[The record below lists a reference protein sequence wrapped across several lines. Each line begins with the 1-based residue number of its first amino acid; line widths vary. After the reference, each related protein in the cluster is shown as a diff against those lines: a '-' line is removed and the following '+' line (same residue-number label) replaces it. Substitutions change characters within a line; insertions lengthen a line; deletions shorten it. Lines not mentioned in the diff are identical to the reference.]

1 MTESLFVEA
10 VRSAGARVFRVG
22 GCVRDAFRGAAAHD
36 MDYVLTGMKET
47 RFCALFP
54 RAEKI
59 GKAFPV
65 YHVYIDGRRTEV
77 SFARKEV
84 KTGAGYRGFDVTFDP
99 AVTIEED
106 LYRRDTRMNAMALEL
121 PSGALLDPYGGR
133 ADLAAGVIC
142 AVSEHFTDDPV
153 RALRAARQAA
163 EFGFTVEEGT
173 LLYMRA
179 CADELRREPTE
190 RLMAEL
196 RRALVTPH
204 PSVFFRV
211 LRAADLLA
219 VTFPEIAA
227 LEGQVQPVEFHPEG
241 DALAHTLA
249 MVDAVACET
258 AEIKTRFA
266 ALVHDLGKGL
276 TPQELLPHHYGHE
289 RTGLDALAAWNARMT
304 LPHDWR
310 KAAAFVIREHMRAPR
325 LTHVGKIADLLLGVG
340 RSGLSME
347 QFTAVIR
354 ADHRTLPEYLT
365 HGAEYLAA
373 MLRVTGRDAPAHL
386 VGAQIGTWLREERIR
401 TLRKILAEHRA
412 DSFYSAENMA
422 VLSRRIADIKAG
434 RNVSEHDPVEVKSGA
449 DVPQNEK

>member
-1 MTESLFVEA
+1 MLFLFFRKGGADMTESAFVDA

-36 MDYVLTGMKET
+36 VDYVLTGMEEA

-84 KTGAGYRGFDVTFDP
+84 KTGTGYRGFDVVFDP
-99 AVTIEED
+99 TVAIEED
-106 LYRRDTRMNAMALEL
+106 LYRRDTTMNAMAQEL
-121 PSGALLDPYGGR
+121 PERRLVDPYGGR
-133 ADLAAGVIC
+133 ADVAAGVIR
-142 AVSEHFTDDPV
+142 AVSAHFTEDPV

-163 EFGFTVEEGT
+163 AFGFSVAPGT
-173 LLYMRA
+173 IAYMRS
-179 CADELRREPTE
+179 CAAELQKEPSE

-196 RRALVTPH
+196 RRALMTPR

-211 LRAADLLA
+211 LDAADLLN

-227 LEGQVQPVEFHPEG
+227 LKGKTQPIEFHPEG
-241 DALAHTLA
+241 DAFAHT
-249 MVDAVACET
+249 MSIVDAVA
-258 AEIKTRFA
+258 AKADDVMTRFA
-266 ALVHDLGKGL
+266 GLVHDIGKGA
-276 TPQELLPHHYGHE
+276 TPAEMLPHHYGHE
-289 RTGLDALAAWNARMT
+289 KVGLDVLAAWNRRMT
-304 LPHDWR
+304 LPHTWM
-310 KAAAFVIREHMRAPR
+310 KAASFVIREHMRAPR

-347 QFTAVIR
+347 NFLTVIR
-354 ADHRTLPEYLT
+354 ADHGTLPDYLV

-386 VGAQIGTWLREERIR
+386 VGAQIGAWLREERIR
-401 TLRKILAEHRA
+401 TLRKILAERRA
-412 DSFYSAENMA
+412 AAPCNN
-422 VLSRRIADIKAG
+422 LG
-434 RNVSEHDPVEVKSGA
+434 RHL
-449 DVPQNEK
+449 

>member
-1 MTESLFVEA
+1 MTEAVFVERI
-10 VRSAGARVFRVG
+10 RSAGARVFRVG
-22 GCVRDAFRGAAAHD
+22 GCVRDRFRGMPAKD
-36 MDYVLTGMKET
+36 VDYVVTGMTEERLCT
-47 RFCALFP
+47 LFP
-54 RAEKI
+54 HAEKI

-65 YHVYIDGRRTEV
+65 YHVRVDGARREV
-77 SFARKEV
+77 AFARRER
-84 KTGAGYRGFDVTFDP
+84 KTGVGYRGFAVVFDP
-99 AVTIEED
+99 SVTIAED
-106 LYRRDTRMNAMALEL
+106 LYRRDTTMNAMAIEL
-121 PSGALLDPYGGR
+121 PEGVLLDPYGGQ
-133 ADLAAGVIC
+133 ADLAAGVIR

-163 EFGFTVEEGT
+163 AFGYAVEEGT
-173 LLYMRA
+173 LSYMRA
-179 CADELRREPTE
+179 CAEELRAEPTE
-190 RLMAEL
+190 RLMGEL
-196 RRALVTPH
+196 RRALAAQR

-227 LEGQVQPVEFHPEG
+227 LEGQTQPTEFHPEG

-325 LTHVGKIADLLLGVG
+325 LTRPGKIADLLLGI
-340 RSGLSME
+340 RASGLSIE
-347 QFTAVIR
+347 EFNIIIR
-354 ADHRTLPEYLT
+354 ADHGSLPDYLA
-365 HGAEYLAA
+365 HGTAYLAA
-373 MLRVTGRDAPAHL
+373 MHAITGRAAPSAL
-386 VGAQIGTWLREERIR
+386 SGAQIGVWLREQRVRI
-401 TLRKILAEHRA
+401 LKNSLLE
-412 DSFYSAENMA
+412 
-422 VLSRRIADIKAG
+422 
-434 RNVSEHDPVEVKSGA
+434 
-449 DVPQNEK
+449 Q